1 VEKSLDLTS
10 THFDTLVGSAILGQ
24 TTSNHRDTQ
33 RSRGST
39 PRLDIFSSFG
49 QNFTVEHRLQ
59 VDLPEVPA
67 EKAEEFAAQ
76 VAADLSPE
84 MSGTF
89 GAIQVSDAG
98 GERAV
103 WTALGWQEDGSS
115 VYLHIDPAE
124 HKVELRLDTK
134 GLDAPTSHAR
144 WVDWLLIA
152 IVAASTT
159 AGIVFRSW
167 LLAIG
172 LLGLVV
178 GTWIALDLRR
188 QKVRERRRS
197 IDPHAWN
204 KRLQEAVERAKTIDE

>member
-1 VEKSLDLTS
+1 MHSPAARFTDQE
-10 THFDTLVGSAILGQ
+10 
-24 TTSNHRDTQ
+24 TSNYRDTQ
-33 RSRGST
+33 ITRRR
-39 PRLDIFSSFG
+39 PPLDIFSGFG
-49 QNFTVEHRLQ
+49 QNLAVQHRLQ

-89 GAIQVSDAG
+89 GAIQVSDAVG
-98 GERAV
+98 AREV

-124 HKVELRLDTK
+124 HKIELRLDTK
-134 GLDAPTSHAR
+134 GLAPPTPHAR

-159 AGIVFRSW
+159 AGVVWRSW
-167 LLAIG
+167 PLAIG

-188 QKVRERRRS
+188 QKARKRRRS

-204 KRLQEAVERAKTIDE
+204 KRLQAAVERAKTIDE

>member
-1 VEKSLDLTS
+1 MS
-10 THFDTLVGSAILGQ
+10 G
-24 TTSNHRDTQ
+24 
-33 RSRGST
+33 
-39 PRLDIFSSFG
+39 FG

-59 VDLPEVPA
+59 VDLPDVPA
-67 EKAEEFAAQ
+67 EKTEEFAAQ

-98 GERAV
+98 GEREV

-134 GLDAPTSHAR
+134 GLDAPTRHAR
-144 WVDWLLIA
+144 WVDWLLMA
-152 IVAASTT
+152 LVAASAA
-159 AGIVFRSW
+159 AGVVCRSW

-172 LLGLVV
+172 LLGLVI

-188 QKVRERRRS
+188 QRARERRRS
-197 IDPHAWN
+197 IDPQAWN

>member
-1 VEKSLDLTS
+1 
-10 THFDTLVGSAILGQ
+10 
-24 TTSNHRDTQ
+24 
-33 RSRGST
+33 
-39 PRLDIFSSFG
+39 
-49 QNFTVEHRLQ
+49 
-59 VDLPEVPA
+59 LPDVPA

-98 GERAV
+98 GEREV

-134 GLDAPTSHAR
+134 GLEPPAPHAR

-152 IVAASTT
+152 TVAASAT
-159 AGIVFRSW
+159 AGVVWRSW
-167 LLAIG
+167 PLAIG
-172 LLGLVV
+172 LLGLVL

-188 QKVRERRRS
+188 QKNRKQRRS

-204 KRLQEAVERAKTIDE
+204 KRLHEAVERAKVGEE